1 MKFGTED
8 RKKVAIFAS
17 LLGVIV
23 LVAIW
28 QFHSLFGG
36 SAASQPMTSAPRPVA
51 GAARTGTGTGGAKPD
66 GLNNSMGN
74 EAQRFSITS
83 NIDPTLHLAKLAQA
97 EDVEYRGTGRNIF
110 SAESAP
116 VRIEQPIRPARTQPV
131 QIVSTPAAPPQ
142 APPIDLKYFG
152 YSQTRDKSMNA
163 FLMHGDDIFMAKSGE
178 VVDHRYKVNSI
189 SPGSVQIT
197 DLAYNNTQTLPLA
210 PN

>member
-8 RKKVAIFAS
+8 KKKVAIFAS

-36 SAASQPMTSAPRPVA
+36 SAASPALASAPRPAV
-51 GAARTGTGTGGAKPD
+51 GAARTVTGTTGTG
-66 GLNNSMGN
+66 SGN
-74 EAQRFSITS
+74 EAQRISTTS

-97 EDVEYRGTGRNIF
+97 EDVEYRGSGRNIF

-116 VRIEQPIRPARTQPV
+116 VRIEQPIRPARSQPV
-131 QIVSTPAAPPQ
+131 QVVSTPAAPPQ

-152 YSQTRDKSMNA
+152 YSQTRDKSLNA
-163 FLMHGDDIFMAKSGE
+163 FLIHGDDIFMAKSGE
-178 VVDHRYKVNSI
+178 VVDHRYKVDSI

-197 DLAYNNTQTLPLA
+197 DLSYNNTQTLPLVA
-210 PN
+210 N